1 MDFSFVFII
10 LVLLFSVV
18 LHEVSHGVI
27 ANHLGDSTA
36 KNLGRLTLNPIPH
49 LDLFG
54 SILLP
59 LFLVLVDAGIVFGW
73 AKPVPVNPFN
83 LRDQKYGYAKV
94 ALAGPA
100 SNLSLALVFGLILR
114 FLPDNFFNPSLFF
127 ILTYIVFINIILAV
141 FNLVPIPPLDGS
153 HVLFAVLPDTMND
166 AKHFLSRYSFVIFFV
181 VLFLFFDWIILATNF
196 IFKAITGFA
205 AF

>member
-10 LVLLFSVV
+10 LVLLFSVI

-27 ANHLGDSTA
+27 ANNLGDPTA

-59 LFLVLVDAGIVFGW
+59 LFLVLINAGIVFGW

-114 FLPDNFFNPSLFF
+114 FLPSNFFNPNLFF
-127 ILTYIVFINIILAV
+127 ILTYIVFINIVLAV